1 MDIVVVNDF
10 GHVEGGASHVALS
23 SATGLSARG
32 HAVTLLCGVNPI
44 MPELRQSAID
54 VVCTDQFD
62 IAHDPSRL
70 RAGLQGLWNLRSG
83 TAMARVLASR
93 DPARTVVHL
102 HGWTKCLS
110 SSVVRTAVDRGF
122 KMVCTLNDYFTACPT
137 GGFFDYPSRRA
148 CTLSPLS
155 RGCLLSSCDRRGYS
169 HKLWRVARQVVQ
181 RRYGLVP
188 EGIHHYISVSDFSRS
203 ILRPFLPRDSRL
215 YWNSNIINVSK
226 AQRVPV
232 DRNDAFVM
240 VGRLTVDK
248 GPGLFAQ
255 AAASL
260 GCRAIFVGDG
270 ECREE
275 VQRRYPEAVI
285 TGWRPVEEVLGFVR
299 QARALVF
306 PSLWYEAQPLVVLE
320 AAALGVPAIV
330 SDSCAARDSVIDGET
345 GLWFRSGDLED
356 LSAKIALLQD
366 DPVARDMGA
375 RAYERYWQ
383 NPSDA
388 DSHVNR
394 LESIYEDVLRV

>member
-1 MDIVVVNDF
+1 MDIVVLNDF
-10 GHVEGGASHVALS
+10 GHVDGGASHVALS
-23 SATGLSARG
+23 SAAGLSARG
-32 HAVTLLCGVNPI
+32 HRVTLLCGVNPI
-44 MPELRQSAID
+44 MPELRQSAVD

-83 TAMARVLASR
+83 SAMERVLASL
-93 DPARTVVHL
+93 DPGRTVVHL

-122 KMVCTLNDYFTACPT
+122 RVVCTLNDYFTACPT

-155 RGCLLSSCDRRGYS
+155 RGCLLSGCDRRGYA
-169 HKLWRVARQVVQ
+169 HKLWRVARQVIQ
-181 RRYGLVP
+181 RRYGHVP
-188 EGIHHYISVSDFSRS
+188 GGIRHYISVSDFSRS
-203 ILRPFLPRDSRL
+203 ILKPFLPRDSRL
-215 YWNSNIINVSK
+215 YWNSNIINVPK
-226 AQRVPV
+226 AQPVPV
-232 DRNDAFVM
+232 DRKDAFVM

-248 GPGLFAQ
+248 NPVLFAH
-255 AAASL
+255 AAASV

-270 ECREE
+270 ECRDE
-275 VQRRYPEAVI
+275 VRRRYPEAVI
-285 TGWRPVEEVLGFVR
+285 TGWRPVDEVLGFVR
-299 QARALVF
+299 QARTLVF

-330 SDSCAARDSVIDGET
+330 SDSCAARDSVVDGET
-345 GLWFRSGDLED
+345 GLWFRSGDLGD
-356 LSAKIALLQD
+356 LSAKIAALQD

-375 RAYERYWQ
+375 KAYERYWQ

-388 DSHVNR
+388 DSHLNR
-394 LESIYEDVLRV
+394 LESIYEDVLRG